1 VSILGQITGFIER
14 LDIFTSSKVQGEM
27 LSSAEAII
35 KATGGTTKAARLAGV
50 KPAAVS
56 NWKAANH
63 IPSRHFVTFY
73 DALQEL
79 DLKIDRRIFGF
90 GNSQRGA

>member
-1 VSILGQITGFIER
+1 
-14 LDIFTSSKVQGEM
+14 
-27 LSSAEAII
+27 
-35 KATGGTTKAARLAGV
+35 
-50 KPAAVS
+50 VS